1 MAVFYSDSFVLDWD
15 EGRLSKDTKI
25 EGIINVVGKQD
36 TWVFTVLAVTKLK
49 FTRTRG
55 KAIFENPTVKIEN

>member
-36 TWVFTVLAVTKLK
+36 MWIFTVLAVTKLK
-49 FTRTRG
+49 FTRLEVNLCL
-55 KAIFENPTVKIEN
+55 KAHL